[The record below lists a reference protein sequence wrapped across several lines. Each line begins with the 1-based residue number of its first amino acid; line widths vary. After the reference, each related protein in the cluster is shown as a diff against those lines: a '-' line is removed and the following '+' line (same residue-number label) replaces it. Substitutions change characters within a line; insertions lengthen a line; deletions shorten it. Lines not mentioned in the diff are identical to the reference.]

1 VVVEVPVVPVPM
13 LINKVRWQIVQVEMV
28 VLVYHLT
35 LLELQ

>member
-1 VVVEVPVVPVPM
+1 VVEVVLVVLVA
-13 LINKVRWQIVQVEMV
+13 LHRVDLAHLDKQEMV